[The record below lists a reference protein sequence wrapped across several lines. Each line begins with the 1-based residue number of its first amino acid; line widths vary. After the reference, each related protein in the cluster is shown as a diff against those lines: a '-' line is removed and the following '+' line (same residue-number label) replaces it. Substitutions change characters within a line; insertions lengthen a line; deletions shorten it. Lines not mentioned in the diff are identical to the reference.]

1 MPGTFKAACIQN
13 LATPDVVQDIKVLS
27 AMIIEAAANGARLV
41 ATPEYCAGLDTKDGK
56 LYPFAVPEKEHPV
69 VPAMTALA
77 RAHGLWLLVGSIGV
91 RAIDGRIYNRS
102 LMIGPDGMVA
112 ARYDKIH
119 MFDVNLGAG
128 KVYCESATIAPGN
141 EAVLAPSPG
150 GLLGMSICYDLR
162 FADLY
167 RAYAKAGATILAM
180 PAAFTKTTGEPH
192 WHILNRARAIETGS
206 FVIAPCQYGTLAG
219 GSQSY
224 GHSLIVDPWGVV
236 LADGGEEIGIV
247 YAEIDAAKV
256 ESARS
261 RIPAL
266 THDRSFSLN
275 LPAAAAE

>member
-1 MPGTFKAACIQN
+1 
-13 LATPDVVQDIKVLS
+13 
-27 AMIIEAAANGARLV
+27 
-41 ATPEYCAGLDTKDGK
+41 
-56 LYPFAVPEKEHPV
+56 
-69 VPAMTALA
+69 
-77 RAHGLWLLVGSIGV
+77 
-91 RAIDGRIYNRS
+91 
-102 LMIGPDGMVA
+102 
-112 ARYDKIH
+112 
-119 MFDVNLGAG
+119 
-128 KVYCESATIAPGN
+128 
-141 EAVLAPSPG
+141 
-150 GLLGMSICYDLR
+150 MSICYDLR